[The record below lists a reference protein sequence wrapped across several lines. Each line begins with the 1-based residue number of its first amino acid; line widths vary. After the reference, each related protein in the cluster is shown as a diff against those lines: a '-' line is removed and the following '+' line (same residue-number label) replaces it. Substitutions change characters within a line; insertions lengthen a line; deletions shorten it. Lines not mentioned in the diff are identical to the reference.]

1 MGFPN
6 IDLGDGNIYSLTPY
20 YIWAARVPQT
30 DVTITLTNE
39 EAGRHRPL
47 DPRRAQNMPS
57 SPSCYSPKH
66 PAWGDL
72 PPKAGRR
79 REHTVRQL

>member
-39 EAGRHRPL
+39 EAGRL
-47 DPRRAQNMPS
+47 QQILMDKK
-57 SPSCYSPKH
+57 Y
-66 PAWGDL
+66 DL
-72 PPKAGRR
+72 IDEGR
-79 REHTVRQL
+79 EVSHKVIIDACDSIINKLKEEY